1 MKRNYNKYILGL
13 VLGVAS
19 LTQVSCNKALDLDPL
34 AQIADGNYW
43 KSANDFKLFSNQF
56 YGWRRDFSS
65 SVYDSPHSD
74 RRSDLITSTSPNVWS
89 NGTNTIPATDGTYSG
104 AFSRIRLINT
114 LLAKAETFAKPEE
127 IAQYVAEA
135 KFFRAYLY
143 FDLLQLYGD
152 APIVKSLV
160 DIKDPLLTAPRNSR
174 EEVANFIIEDLLA
187 ASESLPLQSAIPAGD
202 AGRISKGT
210 AQAFLSRVA
219 LFEGTWQKFR
229 NNIVRGT
236 DLLDIAAKAA
246 NNVIVSNEY
255 ALFRP
260 SVLGDSAQKYM
271 FILEDAKSNPAGIKK
286 SDNKEY
292 IFVNRHDEVLNPI
305 GNNVTQETFSN
316 VQHVN
321 RKFADLYLTQNG
333 LPVDHPSNT
342 QFQGYATMTSEYTN
356 RDNRMKY
363 TLMPPKR
370 AYWRNTSPRVTWLG
384 DAADRASA
392 AFTSYTPSTAGSGY
406 NNQKWAAERAV
417 PDRSEGYDYPIIRYA
432 EVLLNYAEAVYERDN
447 AISDADLDIS
457 LNLVRNRVNINMP
470 KLSNAFVGT
479 NNLEMR
485 KEIRRERTI
494 ELFNEGFRIDD
505 LKRWKTAEIEMPQ
518 NILGIKHTGTEYA
531 TTTGW
536 NNITRPKNADGII
549 VIESGRVWE
558 EKHYLYPLP
567 ADQLK
572 LNPNILQN
580 PNWQN

>member
-1 MKRNYNKYILGL
+1 MKRNYKKYITGIAL
-13 VLGVAS
+13 AAIS
-19 LTQVSCNKALDLDPL
+19 LTQISCNKALDLDPL

-43 KSANDFKLFSNQF
+43 KNANDFKLFANQF

-74 RRSDLITSTSPNVWS
+74 RRSDLMTSTSPNVWA
-89 NGTNTIPATDGTYSG
+89 NGTNTIPATDGTFSG

-114 LLAKAETFAKPEE
+114 LLAKAETYPSSAE

-135 KFFRAYLY
+135 KFFRAYIY

-152 APIVKSLV
+152 APIVKNLPDVS
-160 DIKDPLLTAPRNSR
+160 DPILSAARNSR
-174 EEVANFIIEDLLA
+174 EEVSDFIIEDLQA
-187 ASESLPLQSAIPAGD
+187 AAEGLPLQSAIPAGD
-202 AGRISKGT
+202 AGRVSKGT

-219 LFEGTWQKFR
+219 LFEGTWQKYR
-229 NNIVRGT
+229 NNVARANG
-236 DLLDIAAKAA
+236 LLEISANAAKA
-246 NNVIVSNEY
+246 VITSNEY
-255 ALFRP
+255 ALFKP
-260 SVLGDSAQKYM
+260 AVLGDSAQKYM

-286 SDNKEY
+286 TDNKEY

-305 GNNVTQETFSN
+305 GNNITQETFAN

-321 RKFADLYLTQNG
+321 RKFANMYLTQNG

-342 QFQGYATMTSEYTN
+342 QFQGYGTMVSEYAN

-392 AFTSYTPSTAGSGY
+392 AFISYIPGTGGSGY

-417 PDRSEGYDYPIIRYA
+417 PDRAEGYDYPIIRYA

-447 AISDADLDIS
+447 AISDEDLDIS
-457 LNLVRNRVNINMP
+457 LNLVRNRVNRDMP
-470 KLSNAFVGT
+470 KLSNAFVAT
-479 NNLEMR
+479 HSLNMQT
-485 KEIRRERTI
+485 EIRRERTI

-505 LKRWKTAEIEMPQ
+505 LKRWKTAEVEMPQ
-518 NILGIKHTGTEYA
+518 HILGIKHTGTEYA
-531 TTTGW
+531 TAAGW
-536 NNITRPKNADGII
+536 STITRPKNADGII
-549 VIESGRVWE
+549 VMESGRVWE
-558 EKHYLYPLP
+558 QKHYLYPLP

-572 LNPNILQN
+572 LNPKLLQN
-580 PNWQN
+580 PDWQ

>member
-1 MKRNYNKYILGL
+1 MKRNYKKYIAGIAL
-13 VLGVAS
+13 AITS

-43 KSANDFKLFSNQF
+43 KNANDFKLFANQF
-56 YGWRRDFSS
+56 YGWRRGFSS

-74 RRSDLITSTSPNVWS
+74 RRSDLMTSTSPNVWA
-89 NGTNTIPATDGTYSG
+89 NGTNTIPATDGTFSG

-114 LLAKAETFAKPEE
+114 LLAKAETYSNSAE

-135 KFFRAYLY
+135 KFFRAYIY

-152 APIVKSLV
+152 APIVRNLPDV
-160 DIKDPLLTAPRNSR
+160 DDPILTAPRNSR
-174 EEVANFIIEDLLA
+174 GEVSNFIIEDLQA
-187 ASESLPLQSAIPAGD
+187 ATSGLPLQSAIPAGD
-202 AGRISKGT
+202 AGRISKGA

-219 LFEGTWQKFR
+219 LFEGTWQKIR
-229 NNIVRGT
+229 NNVNRATG
-236 DLLDIAAKAA
+236 LLDIAANSAKA
-246 NNVIVSNEY
+246 VITSNEY
-255 ALFRP
+255 ALFKP
-260 SVLGDSAQKYM
+260 AVLGDSAQKYM

-286 SDNKEY
+286 TDNKEY

-305 GNNVTQETFSN
+305 ANNITQETFAN

-321 RKFADLYLTQNG
+321 RKFANMYLTQNG
-333 LPVDHPSNT
+333 LPVDHPSNA
-342 QFQGYATMTSEYTN
+342 QFQGYATMVSEYAN

-363 TLMPPKR
+363 TLMPPKK

-392 AFTSYTPSTAGSGY
+392 AFISYIPGTGGSGY

-417 PDRSEGYDYPIIRYA
+417 PDRAEGYDYPIIRYA

-447 AISDADLDIS
+447 AISDEDLDIS
-457 LNLVRNRVNINMP
+457 LNLVRNRVNRDMP

-479 NNLEMR
+479 HNLNMQT
-485 KEIRRERTI
+485 EIRRERTI

-505 LKRWKTAEIEMPQ
+505 LKRWKTAEVEMPQ
-518 NILGIKHTGTEYA
+518 HILGIKHTGTEYA
-531 TTTGW
+531 TAAGW
-536 NNITRPKNADGII
+536 STITRPKTTEGVI
-549 VIESGRVWE
+549 VMESGRVWE
-558 EKHYLYPLP
+558 QKHYLYPLP

-572 LNPNILQN
+572 LNPKLLQN
-580 PNWQN
+580 PDWQN